1 MYYSLLLR
9 SRDRYGTG
17 DFWCRLECETGSY
30 QTFLPFRVVGGFGN
44 IWNISWCLDFF
55 TVFSANFIESC
66 FLLAGSISS
75 FRSLHP
81 FSYSLPVIVATAFL
95 WTLESERDC
104 LLVIAPVHTGQ
115 FASRW
120 TLPSLFQKSARVVLS
135 TPSCFILLS
144 LQMVFEAF
152 FVMFSIWA
160 SHFRSFCNITP
171 RIFKTGFTSR
181 TSVPTWNSGGN
192 ACFLEKLKDIMKVF
206 FWLRT
211 KLLLEV
217 SSTKRESSCC
227 KRFSSG
233 FIIICVLSQK
243 LSGKLR
249 FWVSGVSDFLRLIV
263 AAFVTSSKMTVQGT
277 MVRSEVCNSWCFC
290 LES

>member
-1 MYYSLLLR
+1 MVLGISGVVWSVRLVHTRFSCPFGLWVGLATFGIYLDVLISSL
-9 SRDRYGTG
+9 
-17 DFWCRLECETGSY
+17 F
-30 QTFLPFRVVGGFGN
+30 
-44 IWNISWCLDFF
+44 
-55 TVFSANFIESC
+55 FSANFIESF

-95 WTLESERDC
+95 WTLERERDC

-192 ACFLEKLKDIMKVF
+192 ACFLEKKY
-206 FWLRT
+206 
-211 KLLLEV
+211 
-217 SSTKRESSCC
+217 
-227 KRFSSG
+227 
-233 FIIICVLSQK
+233 
-243 LSGKLR
+243 
-249 FWVSGVSDFLRLIV
+249 
-263 AAFVTSSKMTVQGT
+263 
-277 MVRSEVCNSWCFC
+277 
-290 LES
+290 